1 MCIIIIIRHEFNV
14 LYCKEIIFVSICI
27 DSESLQPTWE
37 ETIVFNERLTNFTDN
52 ENVIIFF
59 ELLDFSTSS
68 FRHTSRQRTV
78 ANSEQTPWYHIAW
91 GFLRPAGKISKSMM
105 GRRSRVQLYKFPKR
119 RLRSSTESKEV
130 RICIP
135 YSAKVSNFRYNP

>member
-1 MCIIIIIRHEFNV
+1 MSCTA
-14 LYCKEIIFVSICI
+14 EIIFVSI

-52 ENVIIFF
+52 DNVIIFF

-119 RLRSSTESKEV
+119 RFRSSTESKEV
-130 RICIP
+130 RFLYRIARKLRIFAAILHEH
-135 YSAKVSNFRYNP
+135 S